1 MKNKDTNTFYNHYAQ
16 YKYIIDVKFR
26 TFIYKIQNI

>member
-16 YKYIIDVKFR
+16 YKCIIDVKFYN
-26 TFIYKIQNI
+26 IYI